1 MGAIQIVLV
10 ATLGWFA
17 LAQMAK
23 IGHEIKE
30 ISNDHLPLT
39 AALTLITEHQLQQTI
54 ALEKV
59 ISHELLDA
67 VKGQGESPETRK
79 LVEELE
85 YKIKKLHDEIVE
97 TDALI
102 VNLEKE
108 VLIPESKVKYQAL
121 YAEYIKVE
129 QEFFQ
134 LEEETNAFLKVI
146 KTDGILKALD
156 KIKRVEDLNH
166 SLDEH
171 LIAVL
176 NDVQAF
182 SIDAANTAYQDE
194 QDAIVFISLGLA
206 LAILLSL
213 IIPFIIGRSVILPLQ
228 ELLSRLEDLVTG
240 EGDLTIRLNF
250 KSKDEL
256 GVVAKK
262 LDQFMEKLNRIISNV
277 SQSTDQLNSSSEAA
291 VQVIQNTLDSVE
303 KQKSETSEVAQ
314 AVEEM
319 GKATSE
325 VARSTNEASE
335 VANNVREMVSKG
347 QTAAEENQKITSQLA
362 KDVQETSDSISN
374 LAQETNNIGTVLDT
388 IQGIAEQTNLLA
400 LNAAIEAARAGE
412 TGRGFAVVADEV
424 RSLAQRTQTSTV
436 DIQKL
441 VENLQRGAEDA
452 MSRMSKGL
460 SITQQCSEI
469 GQKTALSFEE
479 TVSSVNEI
487 ADLNR
492 QIATAAE
499 QQAAVADQ
507 VQRNIDNINQIVQD
521 TGSDAKLVAQA
532 NEDIAMSVVS
542 LNSDLNQFKI

>member
-1 MGAIQIVLV
+1 MGAIQIVLI
-10 ATLGWFA
+10 ASLGWFA

-108 VLIPESKVKYQAL
+108 VSIPESKVKYQAL

-176 NDVQAF
+176 NDVQTY

-228 ELLSRLEDLVTG
+228 ELLSRLED
-240 EGDLTIRLNF
+240 RPHH
-250 KSKDEL
+250 
-256 GVVAKK
+256 
-262 LDQFMEKLNRIISNV
+262 
-277 SQSTDQLNSSSEAA
+277 
-291 VQVIQNTLDSVE
+291 
-303 KQKSETSEVAQ
+303 
-314 AVEEM
+314 
-319 GKATSE
+319 
-325 VARSTNEASE
+325 
-335 VANNVREMVSKG
+335 
-347 QTAAEENQKITSQLA
+347 
-362 KDVQETSDSISN
+362 
-374 LAQETNNIGTVLDT
+374 
-388 IQGIAEQTNLLA
+388 
-400 LNAAIEAARAGE
+400 
-412 TGRGFAVVADEV
+412 
-424 RSLAQRTQTSTV
+424 
-436 DIQKL
+436 
-441 VENLQRGAEDA
+441 
-452 MSRMSKGL
+452 
-460 SITQQCSEI
+460 
-469 GQKTALSFEE
+469 
-479 TVSSVNEI
+479 
-487 ADLNR
+487 
-492 QIATAAE
+492 
-499 QQAAVADQ
+499 
-507 VQRNIDNINQIVQD
+507 
-521 TGSDAKLVAQA
+521 
-532 NEDIAMSVVS
+532 
-542 LNSDLNQFKI
+542 